1 MTLSSSLGIR
11 HTRHRLKKSCRIMR
25 GSMKRAPGKG
35 GRGMLLSL
43 IEASLVSLEIEK
55 RRRRRIVISNFIDFW
70 KVNREITSKRR

>member
-55 RRRRRIVISNFIDFW
+55 RRRIVVSNFIDFW